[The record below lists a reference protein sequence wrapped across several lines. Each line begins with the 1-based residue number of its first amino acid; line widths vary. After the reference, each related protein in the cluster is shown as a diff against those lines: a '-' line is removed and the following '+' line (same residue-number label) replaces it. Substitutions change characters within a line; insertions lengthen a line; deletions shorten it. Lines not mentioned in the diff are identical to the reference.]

1 MYALLAALMITAC
14 APSPAHPNLTVPAM
28 RADWEL
34 LGSRR
39 VSFRAEKDVIAVTG
53 REGLFKAIKLEVEGG
68 NLEMYNVRVTFGD
81 GESFSPETRFEFREG
96 SWSRTI
102 DLPGKARIIRKI
114 EFWYRSELKRG
125 RATVRVFGM
134 Q

>member
-1 MYALLAALMITAC
+1 MYALLATLLLASC
-14 APSPAHPNLTVPAM
+14 ASHPSAGPVPV

-39 VSFRAEKDVIAVTG
+39 VSFAAEKDVVTAMHEG
-53 REGLFKAIKLEVEGG
+53 RFRAIKLEVAGG
-68 NLEMYNVRVTFGD
+68 NLDMYNIRVVFGD
-81 GESFSPETRFEFREG
+81 GQVFSPETRVEFRQG

-102 DLPGKARIIRKI
+102 DLPGGARVIRRI

-125 RATVRVFGM
+125 RAVIRVYGR
-134 Q
+134 

>member
-1 MYALLAALMITAC
+1 MLAIIALALITAC
-14 APSPAHPNLTVPAM
+14 APARPQLAPAAL

-39 VSFRAEKDVIAVTG
+39 VNFRAEKDVIGVTA
-53 REGLFKAIKLEVEGG
+53 REGLFTAVKLEVEGG
-68 NLEMYNVRVTFGD
+68 NLEMYNVRITFGD
-81 GESFSPETRFEFREG
+81 GESFSPETRFVFREG

-125 RATVRVFGM
+125 RATVRVYGK

>member
-14 APSPAHPNLTVPAM
+14 APSPAHPNLTAAAV

-39 VSFRAEKDVIAVTG
+39 VSFRAEKDAIAVTA
-53 REGLFKAIKLEVEGG
+53 REGLFRAIKLEVEGG

-102 DLPGKARIIRKI
+102 DLPGKARVIRKI

>member
-1 MYALLAALMITAC
+1 MLAIIAIAVLTAC
-14 APSPAHPNLTVPAM
+14 APAKPQLAPAAL
-28 RADWEL
+28 RGDWEL

-39 VSFRAEKDVIAVTG
+39 VSFRAEQDVIGVTA
-53 REGLFKAIKLEVEGG
+53 REGLFTAVKLEVEGG
-68 NLEMYNVRVTFGD
+68 NLEMYNVRITFGD
-81 GESFSPETRFEFREG
+81 GETFSPETRFVFREG

-125 RATVRVFGM
+125 RATVRVCGKS
-134 Q
+134 

>member
-1 MYALLAALMITAC
+1 MYALLTALLLTAC
-14 APSPAHPNLTVPAM
+14 APAQPHLAPAAL

-39 VSFRAEKDVIAVTG
+39 VSFRAEKDVIRVTA
-53 REGLFKAIKLEVEGG
+53 REGLFTAVKLEVEGG
-68 NLEMYNVRVTFGD
+68 NIEMYNVRITFGD
-81 GESFSPETRFEFREG
+81 GETFSPETRFIFREG

-102 DLPGKARIIRKI
+102 DLPGRARVIRKI

-125 RATVRVFGM
+125 RATVRVYGR